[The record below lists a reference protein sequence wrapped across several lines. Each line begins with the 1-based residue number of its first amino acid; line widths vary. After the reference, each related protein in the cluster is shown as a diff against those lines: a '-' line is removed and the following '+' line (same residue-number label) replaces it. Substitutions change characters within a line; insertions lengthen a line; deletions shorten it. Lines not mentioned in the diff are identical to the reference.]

1 MFLRLL
7 WSQERFSSAVKY
19 SMPLSLVIFLLL
31 TLISVTASSS
41 LADNML
47 SLFVS
52 NCFTYSRNAES
63 GKFVALIS
71 TSANACEVVSERMIN
86 DNRNKSALVA
96 RGSWLVARDCTGIAI
111 HLSSTPFKILLGYL
125 YYYRQSLRRV

>member
-63 GKFVALIS
+63 GKLVALIS
-71 TSANACEVVSERMIN
+71 TSANACEVVSERTIN
-86 DNRNKSALVA
+86 DNRNKSA
-96 RGSWLVARDCTGIAI
+96 LVARDCTGIAI

-125 YYYRQSLRRV
+125 YHYRQSLRRV